1 MALNRLF
8 LLQEVLDRWME
19 SGRATI
25 DGDLLTLTP
34 SGYQLM
40 VKTAF
45 YFEREVATGEDPL
58 ELIGRVQDSEQLERL
73 GGEHISGSVLIG
85 GNAYDVVEGLVCD
98 PVVDPVASAPEGRA
112 RSPERRA

>member
-1 MALNRLF
+1 
-8 LLQEVLDRWME
+8 ME
-19 SGRATI
+19 SGRATV

-58 ELIGRVQDSEQLERL
+58 ELIGRVQDAEQLERL

-98 PVVDPVASAPEGRA
+98 PVIDPTAAPTRGHPPA
-112 RSPERRA
+112 PERRA